1 MPLALGAAL
10 IAILAAAAYALGII
24 ALSGAVAGASVAFTI
39 LACAGLPGFIV
50 LLAFFP
56 ILTYAE
62 HATAALICATREGRW
77 PLQALHP
84 RSFEGIRR
92 DGWQVLANGGVPA
105 LLAIAHSI
113 SIGALPLQANGWSLA
128 VTPSP
133 YLTAMTA
140 ALAFAA
146 SDTASHEIGEAIS
159 GRTFSPLTRKLVPP
173 GTTGA
178 VSLDGSFAA
187 LMDIVIIVGVAGV
200 IGVLPPDLLHVAV
213 AIIGAIAGN
222 IADTLI
228 GACVETRS
236 HKWGN
241 NGTNFAAS
249 IIAAATAVLLAS
261 LLS

>member
-24 ALSGAVAGASVAFTI
+24 ALSGAVAGAAVTFTI

-50 LLAFFP
+50 LLAFYP
-56 ILTYAE
+56 VSTYAS
-62 HATAALICATREGRW
+62 HAAAALICATREGKR

-92 DGWQVLANGGVPA
+92 DGSQVLANAGIPA
-105 LLAIAHSI
+105 LLAVAHSL
-113 SIGALPLQANGWSLA
+113 SIGALPLQVNGWSLA
-128 VTPSP
+128 VTSSP

-146 SDTASHEIGEAIS
+146 SDTASHEIGQALA
-159 GRTFSPLTRKLVPP
+159 GRTIHPLTRKLVPP

-178 VSLDGSFAA
+178 ISLGGSTAA
-187 LMDIVIIVGVAGV
+187 LAVIVIIVGVAGI
-200 IGVLPPDLLHVAV
+200 IGVLADPLQVVA
-213 AIIGAIAGN
+213 ALIGAVAGN

-236 HKWGN
+236 LKWGN
-241 NGTNFAAS
+241 NATNFAAS
-249 IIAAATAVLLAS
+249 IIAAATALLLAS

>member
-24 ALSGAVAGASVAFTI
+24 ALSGAVAGAAVSFTI

-50 LLAFFP
+50 LLLFFP
-56 ILTYAE
+56 LLTYAS
-62 HATAALICATREGRW
+62 HATAALICATREGIC

-84 RSFEGIRR
+84 RSFPGMRR
-92 DGWQVLANGGVPA
+92 DGWQVLANAGFPT
-105 LLAIAHSI
+105 LLAVAHSL
-113 SIGALPLQANGWSLA
+113 SIGALPLQVNGWSLA

-146 SDTASHEIGEAIS
+146 SDTASHEIGQAMA
-159 GRTFSPLTRKLVPP
+159 GRTIHPLTRKLVPP

-178 VSLDGSFAA
+178 VSLGGSFAA
-187 LMDIVIIVGVAGV
+187 LIDIVIIVGMATA
-200 IGVLPPDLLHVAV
+200 IGVLADPLQVA
-213 AIIGAIAGN
+213 AALIGVVAGN

-228 GACVETRS
+228 GACVEMRS

-241 NGTNFAAS
+241 NATNFAAS
-249 IIAAATAVLLAS
+249 IIAAATALLLAS

>member
-10 IAILAAAAYALGII
+10 IAILAAAAYALGFI
-24 ALSGAVAGASVAFTI
+24 ALSGAVAGAAVAFTI

-50 LLAFFP
+50 LLLFFP
-56 ILTYAE
+56 LLTYAA
-62 HATAALICATREGRW
+62 HATAALICATREGRC

-84 RSFEGIRR
+84 RSFAGIRR
-92 DGWQVLANGGVPA
+92 DGWQVLANAGIPA
-105 LLAIAHSI
+105 LLAMAHSLF
-113 SIGALPLQANGWSLA
+113 IGALPLQANGWSLA
-128 VTPSP
+128 VTPSL

-146 SDTASHEIGEAIS
+146 SDTASNEIGQAMA
-159 GRTFSPLTRKLVPP
+159 GRTIHPLTRKAVPP

-178 VSLDGSFAA
+178 VSLGGSFAA
-187 LMDIVIIVGVAGV
+187 LAVIIGFA
-200 IGVLPPDLLHVAV
+200 AV
-213 AIIGAIAGN
+213 AMLLGITLNALQAFAVIIGAVAGN

-241 NGTNFAAS
+241 NATNFAAS
-249 IIAAATAVLLAS
+249 VIAALTAVLLAA